1 MYALLLASFLGS
13 FFGGF
18 SCLVPTGIIAFSG
31 IREREQDTEFVV
43 LLPHT
48 DGSGGWGGWERT
60 RGGVAEGGFAQAF
73 RSSKGENSFFAQE
86 LIPLFSHTARKFF
99 SRSAPNLSSCG

>member
-18 SCLVPTGIIAFSG
+18 RCLVPSGLIAFSG
-31 IREREQDTEFVV
+31 IRGREQDTEFAV

-48 DGSGGWGGWERT
+48 IGGGG
-60 RGGVAEGGFAQAF
+60 GEGG
-73 RSSKGENSFFAQE
+73 STHVVG
-86 LIPLFSHTARKFF
+86 
-99 SRSAPNLSSCG
+99 